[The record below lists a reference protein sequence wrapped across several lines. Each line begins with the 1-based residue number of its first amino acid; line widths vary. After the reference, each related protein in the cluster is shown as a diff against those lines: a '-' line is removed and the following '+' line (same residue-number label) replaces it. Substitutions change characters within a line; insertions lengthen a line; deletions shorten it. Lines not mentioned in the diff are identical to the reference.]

1 MNKLLIII
9 SSILL
14 VSCSSV
20 DSEKKQAIRMKSLA
34 DKENE
39 SKKYFQQYNNTLTLD
54 RAIQLSVERNLTLKT
69 KTIEQEIAK
78 LDRKIAFGNF
88 LPKVSLGYS
97 YTMLNDKILGEAKD
111 AGLTGLP
118 FNINLPFNI
127 GLETRLVDK
136 NLSLFSVNA
145 QMPIFVPATWF
156 LYSARQKGE
165 NISSLTRNLTEKM
178 IKLQTI
184 GQYHY
189 ILALESEKEY
199 LKQELESAKEFN
211 KSAKIA
217 LEAEAILPWEYEGT
231 EQIVQ
236 MREYA
241 LKQNARDLQSA
252 KMSLMN
258 NLDMYPL
265 LDFQLEKPQY
275 NEDVKMP
282 TLEETIYES
291 LKNSELIQIREGAE
305 DISKDVTKIAIS
317 NFLPKIVLTGGYFNT
332 SNAALTD
339 PDFFMGTLGGM
350 FSIFNGFQNVNEYKK
365 ARKNQEIAFIKRE
378 EEIMKVIFETVN
390 AYNSLES
397 SREERD
403 IALKNFAVSTGRFN
417 QKKLEKETDSIDNW
431 EYIQG
436 VAEYEKALSLKEK
449 AEYKYRVSLATLN
462 MLTGKDI
469 FAKGEKKDEKTK

>member
-1 MNKLLIII
+1 MNKLLIMI

-14 VSCSSV
+14 VSCSSM
-20 DSEKKQAIRMKSLA
+20 DSEKKQALRMKSLA

-97 YTMLNDKILGEAKD
+97 YTMLNDKIMGETKD
-111 AGLTGLP
+111 TALP
-118 FNINLPFNI
+118 IPLPI
-127 GLETRLVDK
+127 SLGLETRLVDK

-165 NISSLTRNLTEKM
+165 DISSLTRDLTEKM

-211 KSAKIA
+211 RSAKIA

-236 MREYA
+236 MREFA

-282 TLEETIYES
+282 TLEETIYEA

-332 SNAALTD
+332 SNAALSD

-350 FSIFNGFQNVNEYKK
+350 FSIFNGFQNVHEYKK

>member
-14 VSCSSV
+14 VSCSSL

-88 LPKVSLGYS
+88 LPKISLGYS
-97 YTMLNDKILGEAKD
+97 YTMLNDKIMGETRDTA
-111 AGLTGLP
+111 LP
-118 FNINLPFNI
+118 IPLPI
-127 GLETRLVDK
+127 PLGLETRLVDK

-165 NISSLTRNLTEKM
+165 NISLLTRDLTEKM

-275 NEDVKMP
+275 NEDVKIP
-282 TLEETIYES
+282 TLEETIYEA

-397 SREERD
+397 SREERE
-403 IALKNFAVSTGRFN
+403 IALKNFAVNTGRFN

>member
-14 VSCSSV
+14 VSCSSL

-69 KTIEQEIAK
+69 KTIEQEIAR

-97 YTMLNDKILGEAKD
+97 YTMLNDKIMGETKD
-111 AGLTGLP
+111 TALP
-118 FNINLPFNI
+118 IPLPI
-127 GLETRLVDK
+127 SLGLETRLVDK

-165 NISSLTRNLTEKM
+165 DISSLTRDLTEKM

-211 KSAKIA
+211 RSAKIA

-236 MREYA
+236 MREFA

-275 NEDVKMP
+275 NEDVKIP
-282 TLEETIYES
+282 TLEETIYEA
-291 LKNSELIQIREGAE
+291 LKNSEFIQIREGAE

-332 SNAALTD
+332 SNAALSD

-350 FSIFNGFQNVNEYKK
+350 FSIFNGFQNVYEYKK

-403 IALKNFAVSTGRFN
+403 IALKNFVVSTGRFN

>member
-20 DSEKKQAIRMKSLA
+20 DSEKKQALRMKSLA

-88 LPKVSLGYS
+88 LPKISLGYS
-97 YTMLNDKILGEAKD
+97 YTMLNDKIMGETRDTA
-111 AGLTGLP
+111 LP
-118 FNINLPFNI
+118 IPLPI
-127 GLETRLVDK
+127 PLGLETRLVDK

-165 NISSLTRNLTEKM
+165 SISSLTRDLTEKM

-275 NEDVKMP
+275 NEDVKLP
-282 TLEETIYES
+282 TLEETIYEA

-350 FSIFNGFQNVNEYKK
+350 FSIFNGFQNVYEYKK

-403 IALKNFAVSTGRFN
+403 IALKNFAVNTGRFN

>member
-20 DSEKKQAIRMKSLA
+20 DNEKKQALRMKSLA

-39 SKKYFQQYNNTLTLD
+39 SKKYFQKYNNTLTLD

-97 YTMLNDKILGEAKD
+97 YTMLNDKIMGETKD
-111 AGLTGLP
+111 TALP
-118 FNINLPFNI
+118 IPLPI
-127 GLETRLVDK
+127 SLGLETRLVDK

-165 NISSLTRNLTEKM
+165 NISSLTRDLTEKM

-211 KSAKIA
+211 RSAKIA

-236 MREYA
+236 MREFA

-282 TLEETIYES
+282 TLEETIYEA

-332 SNAALTD
+332 SNAALSD

-350 FSIFNGFQNVNEYKK
+350 FSIFNGFQNVYEYKK

-436 VAEYEKALSLKEK
+436 VAEFEKALSLKEK

>member
-14 VSCSSV
+14 VSCSSL

-69 KTIEQEIAK
+69 KTIEQEIAR

-97 YTMLNDKILGEAKD
+97 YTMLNDKIMGETKD
-111 AGLTGLP
+111 TALP
-118 FNINLPFNI
+118 IPLPMSF

-165 NISSLTRNLTEKM
+165 DISSLTRDLTEKM

-211 KSAKIA
+211 RSAKIA

-236 MREYA
+236 MREFA

-275 NEDVKMP
+275 NEDVKIP
-282 TLEETIYES
+282 TLEETIYEA
-291 LKNSELIQIREGAE
+291 LKNSEFIQIREGAE

-350 FSIFNGFQNVNEYKK
+350 FSIFNGFQNVYEYKK

>member
-20 DSEKKQAIRMKSLA
+20 DSEKKQALRMKSLA

-97 YTMLNDKILGEAKD
+97 YTMLNDKIMGETKD
-111 AGLTGLP
+111 TALP
-118 FNINLPFNI
+118 IPLPMSF

-165 NISSLTRNLTEKM
+165 DISSLTRDLTEKM

-211 KSAKIA
+211 RSAKIA

-236 MREYA
+236 MREFA

-275 NEDVKMP
+275 NEDVKIP
-282 TLEETIYES
+282 TLEETIYEA
-291 LKNSELIQIREGAE
+291 LKNSEFIQIREGAE

-332 SNAALTD
+332 SNAALSD

-350 FSIFNGFQNVNEYKK
+350 FSIFNGFQNVYEYKK

-403 IALKNFAVSTGRFN
+403 IALKNFAVNTGRFN

>member
-20 DSEKKQAIRMKSLA
+20 DSEKKQTLRMKSLA
-34 DKENE
+34 DRENE

-69 KTIEQEIAK
+69 KTIEQEIAR
-78 LDRKIAFGNF
+78 LDKKIAFGNF

-97 YTMLNDKILGEAKD
+97 YTMLNDKIMGETKD
-111 AGLTGLP
+111 TALP
-118 FNINLPFNI
+118 IPLPI
-127 GLETRLVDK
+127 SLGLETRLVDK

-165 NISSLTRNLTEKM
+165 NISSLTRDLTEKM

-211 KSAKIA
+211 RSAKIA

-236 MREYA
+236 MREFA

-282 TLEETIYES
+282 TLEETIYEA

-350 FSIFNGFQNVNEYKK
+350 FSIFNGFQNVYEYKK

-436 VAEYEKALSLKEK
+436 VAEFEKALSLKEK

>member
-20 DSEKKQAIRMKSLA
+20 DSEKKQALRMKSLA

-97 YTMLNDKILGEAKD
+97 YTMLNDKIMGETKD
-111 AGLTGLP
+111 TALP
-118 FNINLPFNI
+118 IPLPI
-127 GLETRLVDK
+127 SLGLETRLVDK

-165 NISSLTRNLTEKM
+165 NISSLTRDLTEKM

-211 KSAKIA
+211 RSAKIA

-236 MREYA
+236 MREFA

-282 TLEETIYES
+282 TLEETIYEA

-332 SNAALTD
+332 SNAALSD

-350 FSIFNGFQNVNEYKK
+350 FSIFNGFQNVYEYKK

-403 IALKNFAVSTGRFN
+403 IALKNFAVNTGRFN

>member
-20 DSEKKQAIRMKSLA
+20 DSEKKQALRMKSLA

-97 YTMLNDKILGEAKD
+97 YTMLNDKIMGETKD
-111 AGLTGLP
+111 TALP
-118 FNINLPFNI
+118 IPLPI
-127 GLETRLVDK
+127 SLGLETRLVDK

-165 NISSLTRNLTEKM
+165 NISSLTRDLTEKM

-211 KSAKIA
+211 RSAKIA

-236 MREYA
+236 MREFA

-282 TLEETIYES
+282 TLEETIYEA

-332 SNAALTD
+332 SNAALSD

-350 FSIFNGFQNVNEYKK
+350 FSIFNGFQNVYEYKK

-390 AYNSLES
+390 AYNNLES
-397 SREERD
+397 SKEERD

-436 VAEYEKALSLKEK
+436 VAEFEKALSLKEK

>member
-20 DSEKKQAIRMKSLA
+20 DSEKKQALRMKSLA

-97 YTMLNDKILGEAKD
+97 YTMLNDKIMGETKD
-111 AGLTGLP
+111 TALP
-118 FNINLPFNI
+118 IPLPI
-127 GLETRLVDK
+127 SLGLETRLVDK

-165 NISSLTRNLTEKM
+165 DISSLTRDLTEKM

-211 KSAKIA
+211 RSAKIA

-236 MREYA
+236 MREFA

-275 NEDVKMP
+275 NEDVKIP
-282 TLEETIYES
+282 TLEETIYEA
-291 LKNSELIQIREGAE
+291 LKNSEFIQIREGAE

-332 SNAALTD
+332 SNAALSD

-350 FSIFNGFQNVNEYKK
+350 FSIFNGFQNVYEYKK

-403 IALKNFAVSTGRFN
+403 IALKNFVVSTGRFN

>member
-14 VSCSSV
+14 VSCSSL
-20 DSEKKQAIRMKSLA
+20 DSEKKQAIRVKSLA

-88 LPKVSLGYS
+88 LPKISLGYS
-97 YTMLNDKILGEAKD
+97 YTMLNDKIMGETRDTA
-111 AGLTGLP
+111 LP
-118 FNINLPFNI
+118 IPLPI
-127 GLETRLVDK
+127 PLGLETRLVDK

-165 NISSLTRNLTEKM
+165 NISSLTRDLTEKM

-282 TLEETIYES
+282 TLEETIYEA

-390 AYNSLES
+390 AYTGLES

-403 IALKNFAVSTGRFN
+403 IALKNFAVNTGRFN

>member
-20 DSEKKQAIRMKSLA
+20 DSEKKQALRMKSLG

-97 YTMLNDKILGEAKD
+97 YTMLNDKIMGETKD
-111 AGLTGLP
+111 TALP
-118 FNINLPFNI
+118 IPLPMSF

-165 NISSLTRNLTEKM
+165 NISSLTRDLTEKM

-189 ILALESEKEY
+189 ILALESEQEY

-211 KSAKIA
+211 RSAKIA

-236 MREYA
+236 MREFA

-275 NEDVKMP
+275 NEDVKIP
-282 TLEETIYES
+282 TLEETIYEA

-332 SNAALTD
+332 SNAALSD

-350 FSIFNGFQNVNEYKK
+350 FSIFNGFQNVYEYKK

-436 VAEYEKALSLKEK
+436 VAEFEKALSLKEK

>member
-20 DSEKKQAIRMKSLA
+20 DSEKKQTLRMKSLA
-34 DKENE
+34 DRENE

-69 KTIEQEIAK
+69 KTIEQEIAR
-78 LDRKIAFGNF
+78 LDKKIAFGNF

-97 YTMLNDKILGEAKD
+97 YTMLNDKIMGETKD
-111 AGLTGLP
+111 TALP
-118 FNINLPFNI
+118 IPLPI
-127 GLETRLVDK
+127 SLGLETRLVDK

-165 NISSLTRNLTEKM
+165 NISSLTRDLTEKM

-199 LKQELESAKEFN
+199 LKQELEFAKEFN
-211 KSAKIA
+211 RSAKIA

-236 MREYA
+236 MREFA

-275 NEDVKMP
+275 NEDVKIP
-282 TLEETIYES
+282 TLEETIYEA

-332 SNAALTD
+332 SNAALSD

-350 FSIFNGFQNVNEYKK
+350 FSIFNGFQNVYEYKK

-390 AYNSLES
+390 AYNNLES
-397 SREERD
+397 SKEERD

>member
-20 DSEKKQAIRMKSLA
+20 DSEKKQALRMKSLA

-97 YTMLNDKILGEAKD
+97 YTMLNDKIMGETKD
-111 AGLTGLP
+111 TALP
-118 FNINLPFNI
+118 IPLPI
-127 GLETRLVDK
+127 SLGLETRLVDK

-165 NISSLTRNLTEKM
+165 NISSLTRDLTEKM

-211 KSAKIA
+211 RSAKIA

-236 MREYA
+236 MREFA

-282 TLEETIYES
+282 TLEETIYEA
-291 LKNSELIQIREGAE
+291 LKNSELILIREGAE

-332 SNAALTD
+332 SNAALSD

-350 FSIFNGFQNVNEYKK
+350 FSIFNGFQNVYEYKK
-365 ARKNQEIAFIKRE
+365 ARRNQEIAFIKRE

-390 AYNSLES
+390 AYNNLES
-397 SREERD
+397 SKEERD

-436 VAEYEKALSLKEK
+436 VAEFEKALSLKEK

>member
-14 VSCSSV
+14 VSCSSL

-97 YTMLNDKILGEAKD
+97 YTMLNDKIMGETKD
-111 AGLTGLP
+111 TALP
-118 FNINLPFNI
+118 IPLPMSF

-165 NISSLTRNLTEKM
+165 NISSLTRDLTEKM

>member
-14 VSCSSV
+14 VSCSSL

-88 LPKVSLGYS
+88 LPKISLGYS
-97 YTMLNDKILGEAKD
+97 YTMLNDKIMGETRDTA
-111 AGLTGLP
+111 LP
-118 FNINLPFNI
+118 IPLPI
-127 GLETRLVDK
+127 PLGLETRLVDK

-165 NISSLTRNLTEKM
+165 NISSLTRDLTEKM

-282 TLEETIYES
+282 TLEETIYEA

-403 IALKNFAVSTGRFN
+403 IALKNFAVNTGRFN

-462 MLTGKDI
+462 MLTGKDT

>member
-20 DSEKKQAIRMKSLA
+20 DSEKKQTLRMKSLA
-34 DKENE
+34 DRENE

-69 KTIEQEIAK
+69 KTIEQEIAR
-78 LDRKIAFGNF
+78 LDKKIAFGNF

-97 YTMLNDKILGEAKD
+97 YTMLNDKIMGETKD
-111 AGLTGLP
+111 TALP
-118 FNINLPFNI
+118 IPLPI
-127 GLETRLVDK
+127 SLGLETRLVDK

-165 NISSLTRNLTEKM
+165 NISSLTRDLTEKM

-211 KSAKIA
+211 RSAKIA

-236 MREYA
+236 MREFA

-275 NEDVKMP
+275 NEDVKIP
-282 TLEETIYES
+282 TLEETIYEA
-291 LKNSELIQIREGAE
+291 LKNSEFIQIREGAE

-403 IALKNFAVSTGRFN
+403 IALKNFAVNTGRFN

>member
-14 VSCSSV
+14 VSCSSL

-69 KTIEQEIAK
+69 KTIEQEIAR

-97 YTMLNDKILGEAKD
+97 YTMLNDKIMGETKD
-111 AGLTGLP
+111 TALP
-118 FNINLPFNI
+118 IPLPI
-127 GLETRLVDK
+127 SLGLETRLVDK

-165 NISSLTRNLTEKM
+165 DISSLTRDLTEKM

-211 KSAKIA
+211 RSAKIA

-236 MREYA
+236 MREFA

-282 TLEETIYES
+282 TLEETIYEA

-332 SNAALTD
+332 SNASLSD

-350 FSIFNGFQNVNEYKK
+350 FSIFNGFQNVYEYKK

>member
-14 VSCSSV
+14 VSCSSL

-88 LPKVSLGYS
+88 LPKISLGYS
-97 YTMLNDKILGEAKD
+97 YTMLNDKIMGETRDTA
-111 AGLTGLP
+111 LP
-118 FNINLPFNI
+118 IPLPI
-127 GLETRLVDK
+127 PLGLETRLVDK

-165 NISSLTRNLTEKM
+165 NISSLTRDLTEKM

-275 NEDVKMP
+275 NENVKIP
-282 TLEETIYES
+282 TLEETIYEA

-350 FSIFNGFQNVNEYKK
+350 FSIFNGFQNVYEYKK

-403 IALKNFAVSTGRFN
+403 IALKNFAVNTGRFN

>member
-20 DSEKKQAIRMKSLA
+20 DSEKKQALRMKSLA

-97 YTMLNDKILGEAKD
+97 YTMLNDKIMGETKD
-111 AGLTGLP
+111 TALP
-118 FNINLPFNI
+118 IPLPI
-127 GLETRLVDK
+127 SLGLETRLVDK

-165 NISSLTRNLTEKM
+165 DISSLTRDLTEKM

-211 KSAKIA
+211 RSAKIA

-236 MREYA
+236 MREFA

-282 TLEETIYES
+282 TLEETIYEA

-317 NFLPKIVLTGGYFNT
+317 NFLPKIILTGGYFNT
-332 SNAALTD
+332 SNAALSD

-350 FSIFNGFQNVNEYKK
+350 FSIFNGFQNVYEYKK

>member
-20 DSEKKQAIRMKSLA
+20 DSEKKQTLRMKSLA
-34 DKENE
+34 DRENE

-78 LDRKIAFGNF
+78 LDKKIAFGNF

-97 YTMLNDKILGEAKD
+97 YTMLNDKIMGETKD
-111 AGLTGLP
+111 TALP
-118 FNINLPFNI
+118 IPLPMSF

-165 NISSLTRNLTEKM
+165 DISSLTRDLTEKM

-211 KSAKIA
+211 RSAKIA

-236 MREYA
+236 MREFA

-275 NEDVKMP
+275 NEDVKIP
-282 TLEETIYES
+282 TLEETIYEA

-332 SNAALTD
+332 SNAALSD

-350 FSIFNGFQNVNEYKK
+350 FSIFNGFQNVYEYKK
-365 ARKNQEIAFIKRE
+365 ARRNQEIAFIKRE

-436 VAEYEKALSLKEK
+436 VAEFEKALSLKEK

>member
-20 DSEKKQAIRMKSLA
+20 DSEKKQALRMKSLA

-97 YTMLNDKILGEAKD
+97 YTMLNDKIMGETKD
-111 AGLTGLP
+111 TALP
-118 FNINLPFNI
+118 IPLPI
-127 GLETRLVDK
+127 SLGLETRLVDK

-165 NISSLTRNLTEKM
+165 DISSLTRDLTEKM

-211 KSAKIA
+211 RSAKIA

-236 MREYA
+236 MREFA

-275 NEDVKMP
+275 NEDVKIP
-282 TLEETIYES
+282 TLEETIYEA
-291 LKNSELIQIREGAE
+291 LKNSEFIQIREGAE

-332 SNAALTD
+332 SNAALSD

-350 FSIFNGFQNVNEYKK
+350 FSIFNGFQNVYEYKK

-403 IALKNFAVSTGRFN
+403 IALKNFAVNTGRFN

-436 VAEYEKALSLKEK
+436 VAEFEKALSLKEK

>member
-14 VSCSSV
+14 VSCSSL

-88 LPKVSLGYS
+88 LPKISLGYS
-97 YTMLNDKILGEAKD
+97 YTMLNDKIMGETRDTA
-111 AGLTGLP
+111 LP
-118 FNINLPFNI
+118 IPLPI
-127 GLETRLVDK
+127 PLGLETRLVDK

-165 NISSLTRNLTEKM
+165 NISSLTRDLTEKM

-282 TLEETIYES
+282 TLEETIYEA

-350 FSIFNGFQNVNEYKK
+350 FSIFNGFQNVYEYKK

-403 IALKNFAVSTGRFN
+403 IALKNFAVNTGRFN

>member
-14 VSCSSV
+14 VSCSSL

-88 LPKVSLGYS
+88 LPKISLGYS
-97 YTMLNDKILGEAKD
+97 YTMLNDKIMGETRDTA
-111 AGLTGLP
+111 LP
-118 FNINLPFNI
+118 IPLPI
-127 GLETRLVDK
+127 PLGLETRLVDK

-165 NISSLTRNLTEKM
+165 SISSLTRDLTEKM

-275 NEDVKMP
+275 NEDVKLP
-282 TLEETIYES
+282 TLEETIYEA

-350 FSIFNGFQNVNEYKK
+350 FSIFNGFQNVYEYKK

-403 IALKNFAVSTGRFN
+403 IALKNFAVNTGRFN

>member
-14 VSCSSV
+14 VSCSSL

-88 LPKVSLGYS
+88 LPKISLGYS
-97 YTMLNDKILGEAKD
+97 YTMLNDKIMGETKD
-111 AGLTGLP
+111 TALP
-118 FNINLPFNI
+118 IPLPI
-127 GLETRLVDK
+127 PLGLETRLVDK

-165 NISSLTRNLTEKM
+165 NISSLTRDLTEKM

-275 NEDVKMP
+275 NEDVKIP
-282 TLEETIYES
+282 TLEETIYEA

-339 PDFFMGTLGGM
+339 PDFFMRTLGGM
-350 FSIFNGFQNVNEYKK
+350 FSIFNGFQNVYEYKK

-403 IALKNFAVSTGRFN
+403 IALKNFAVNTGRFN

>member
-20 DSEKKQAIRMKSLA
+20 DSEKKQALRMKSLA

-97 YTMLNDKILGEAKD
+97 YTMLNDKIMGETKD
-111 AGLTGLP
+111 TALP
-118 FNINLPFNI
+118 IPLPISF

-165 NISSLTRNLTEKM
+165 DISSLTRDLTEKM

-189 ILALESEKEY
+189 ILALESEQEY

-211 KSAKIA
+211 RSAKIA

-236 MREYA
+236 MREFA

-282 TLEETIYES
+282 TLEETIYEA

-332 SNAALTD
+332 SNAALSD

-350 FSIFNGFQNVNEYKK
+350 FSIFNGFQNVYEYKK

-390 AYNSLES
+390 AYNNLES
-397 SREERD
+397 SKEERD

-436 VAEYEKALSLKEK
+436 VAEFEKALSLKEK

>member
-14 VSCSSV
+14 VSCSSL

-88 LPKVSLGYS
+88 LPKISLGYS
-97 YTMLNDKILGEAKD
+97 YTMLNDKIMGETRDTA
-111 AGLTGLP
+111 LP
-118 FNINLPFNI
+118 IPLPI
-127 GLETRLVDK
+127 PLGLETRLVDK

-165 NISSLTRNLTEKM
+165 NISSLTRDLTEKM

-282 TLEETIYES
+282 TLEETIYEA

-317 NFLPKIVLTGGYFNT
+317 NFLPKIILTGGYFNT

-350 FSIFNGFQNVNEYKK
+350 FSIFNGFQNVYEYKK

-403 IALKNFAVSTGRFN
+403 IALKNFAVNTGRFN

>member
-1 MNKLLIII
+1 
-9 SSILL
+9 
-14 VSCSSV
+14 
-20 DSEKKQAIRMKSLA
+20 
-34 DKENE
+34 
-39 SKKYFQQYNNTLTLD
+39 
-54 RAIQLSVERNLTLKT
+54 
-69 KTIEQEIAK
+69 
-78 LDRKIAFGNF
+78 
-88 LPKVSLGYS
+88 
-97 YTMLNDKILGEAKD
+97 
-111 AGLTGLP
+111 
-118 FNINLPFNI
+118 
-127 GLETRLVDK
+127 
-136 NLSLFSVNA
+136 
-145 QMPIFVPATWF
+145 
-156 LYSARQKGE
+156 ARQKGE
-165 NISSLTRNLTEKM
+165 NISSLTRDLTEKM

-211 KSAKIA
+211 RSAKIA

-236 MREYA
+236 MREFA

-282 TLEETIYES
+282 TLEETIYEA
-291 LKNSELIQIREGAE
+291 LKNSELILIREGAE

-332 SNAALTD
+332 SNAALSD

-350 FSIFNGFQNVNEYKK
+350 FSIFNGFQNVYEYKK
-365 ARKNQEIAFIKRE
+365 ARRNQEIAFIKRE

-390 AYNSLES
+390 AYNNLES
-397 SREERD
+397 SKEERD

-436 VAEYEKALSLKEK
+436 VAEFEKALSLKEK

>member
-20 DSEKKQAIRMKSLA
+20 DSEKKQALRMKSLA

-97 YTMLNDKILGEAKD
+97 YTMLNDKIMGETKD
-111 AGLTGLP
+111 TALP
-118 FNINLPFNI
+118 IPLPMSF

-165 NISSLTRNLTEKM
+165 NISSLTRDLTEKM

-211 KSAKIA
+211 RSAKIA

-236 MREYA
+236 MREFA

-252 KMSLMN
+252 KMTLMN

-275 NEDVKMP
+275 NEDVKIP
-282 TLEETIYES
+282 TLEETIYEA

-332 SNAALTD
+332 SNAALSD

-350 FSIFNGFQNVNEYKK
+350 FSIFNGFQNVYEYKK

-390 AYNSLES
+390 AYNNLES

>member
-20 DSEKKQAIRMKSLA
+20 DSEKKQALRMKSLA

-69 KTIEQEIAK
+69 KTIEQEIAR
-78 LDRKIAFGNF
+78 LDKKIAFGNF

-97 YTMLNDKILGEAKD
+97 YTMLNDKIMGETKD
-111 AGLTGLP
+111 TALP
-118 FNINLPFNI
+118 IPLPI
-127 GLETRLVDK
+127 SLGLETRLVDK

-165 NISSLTRNLTEKM
+165 DISSLTRDLTEKM

-199 LKQELESAKEFN
+199 LKQELESAKEF
-211 KSAKIA
+211 KRSAKIA

-236 MREYA
+236 MREFA

-275 NEDVKMP
+275 NEDVKIS
-282 TLEETIYES
+282 TLEETIYEA

-332 SNAALTD
+332 SNASLSD

-350 FSIFNGFQNVNEYKK
+350 FSIFNGFQNVYEYKK

>member
-20 DSEKKQAIRMKSLA
+20 DSEKKQTLRMKSLA
-34 DKENE
+34 DRENE

-69 KTIEQEIAK
+69 KTIEQEIAR
-78 LDRKIAFGNF
+78 LDKKIAFGNF

-97 YTMLNDKILGEAKD
+97 YTMLNDKIMGETKD
-111 AGLTGLP
+111 TALP
-118 FNINLPFNI
+118 IPLPI
-127 GLETRLVDK
+127 SLGLETRLVDK

-165 NISSLTRNLTEKM
+165 NISSLTRDLTEKM

-282 TLEETIYES
+282 TLEETIYEA

-403 IALKNFAVSTGRFN
+403 IALKNFAVNTGRFN

-436 VAEYEKALSLKEK
+436 VAEFEKALSLKEK

>member
-14 VSCSSV
+14 VSCSSL
-20 DSEKKQAIRMKSLA
+20 DSEKKQALRMKSLA

-69 KTIEQEIAK
+69 KTIEQEIAR
-78 LDRKIAFGNF
+78 LDKKIAFGNF

-97 YTMLNDKILGEAKD
+97 YTMLNDKIMGETKD
-111 AGLTGLP
+111 TALP
-118 FNINLPFNI
+118 IPLPI
-127 GLETRLVDK
+127 SLGLETRLVDK

-165 NISSLTRNLTEKM
+165 DISSLTRDLTEKM

-211 KSAKIA
+211 RSAKIA

-236 MREYA
+236 MREFA

-252 KMSLMN
+252 KISLMN

-282 TLEETIYES
+282 TLEETIYEA

-332 SNAALTD
+332 SNAALSD

-350 FSIFNGFQNVNEYKK
+350 FSIFNGFQNVYEYKK

-378 EEIMKVIFETVN
+378 EEIMKVIFEAVN

-403 IALKNFAVSTGRFN
+403 IALKNFAVNTGRFN

>member
-20 DSEKKQAIRMKSLA
+20 DSEKKQTLRMKSLA
-34 DKENE
+34 DRENE

-69 KTIEQEIAK
+69 KTIEQEIAR
-78 LDRKIAFGNF
+78 LDKKIAFGNF

-97 YTMLNDKILGEAKD
+97 YTMLNDKIMGETKD
-111 AGLTGLP
+111 TALP
-118 FNINLPFNI
+118 IPLPI
-127 GLETRLVDK
+127 SLGLETRLVDK

-165 NISSLTRNLTEKM
+165 NISSLTRDLTEKM

-211 KSAKIA
+211 RSAKIA

-236 MREYA
+236 MREFA

-252 KMSLMN
+252 KMTLMN

-275 NEDVKMP
+275 NEDVKIP
-282 TLEETIYES
+282 TLEETIYEA

-317 NFLPKIVLTGGYFNT
+317 NFLPKIILTGGYFNT

-390 AYNSLES
+390 AYNNLES
-397 SREERD
+397 SKEERD

-436 VAEYEKALSLKEK
+436 VAEFEKALSLKEK

>member
-14 VSCSSV
+14 VSCSSL

-88 LPKVSLGYS
+88 LPKISLGYS
-97 YTMLNDKILGEAKD
+97 YTMLNDKIMGETRDTA
-111 AGLTGLP
+111 LP
-118 FNINLPFNI
+118 IPLPI
-127 GLETRLVDK
+127 PLGLETRLVDK

-165 NISSLTRNLTEKM
+165 NISSLTRDLTEKM

-275 NEDVKMP
+275 NEDVKIP
-282 TLEETIYES
+282 TLEETIYEA

-350 FSIFNGFQNVNEYKK
+350 FSIFNGFQNVYEYKK

-403 IALKNFAVSTGRFN
+403 IALKNFAVNTGRFN

>member
-20 DSEKKQAIRMKSLA
+20 DSEKKQALRMKSLA

-97 YTMLNDKILGEAKD
+97 YTMLNDKIMGETKD
-111 AGLTGLP
+111 TALP
-118 FNINLPFNI
+118 IPLPMSF

-165 NISSLTRNLTEKM
+165 NISSLTRDLTEKM

-211 KSAKIA
+211 RSAKIA

-236 MREYA
+236 MREFA

-252 KMSLMN
+252 KMTLMN

-275 NEDVKMP
+275 NEDVKIP
-282 TLEETIYES
+282 TLEETIYEA

-317 NFLPKIVLTGGYFNT
+317 NFLPKIILTGGYFNT
-332 SNAALTD
+332 SNAALSD

-350 FSIFNGFQNVNEYKK
+350 FSIFNGFQNVYEYKK

-390 AYNSLES
+390 AYNNLES

>member
-20 DSEKKQAIRMKSLA
+20 DSEKKQALRMKSLA

-97 YTMLNDKILGEAKD
+97 YTMLNDKIMGETKD
-111 AGLTGLP
+111 TALP
-118 FNINLPFNI
+118 IPLPMSF

-165 NISSLTRNLTEKM
+165 NISSLTRDLTEKM

-211 KSAKIA
+211 RSAKIA

-236 MREYA
+236 MREFA

-275 NEDVKMP
+275 NEDVKIP
-282 TLEETIYES
+282 TLEETIYEA

-332 SNAALTD
+332 SNAALSD

-350 FSIFNGFQNVNEYKK
+350 FSIFNGFQNVYEYKK

-436 VAEYEKALSLKEK
+436 VAEFEKALSLKEK

>member
-14 VSCSSV
+14 VSCSSL

-69 KTIEQEIAK
+69 KTIEQEIAR
-78 LDRKIAFGNF
+78 LDKKIAFGNF

-97 YTMLNDKILGEAKD
+97 YTMLNDKIMGETKD
-111 AGLTGLP
+111 TALP
-118 FNINLPFNI
+118 IPLPI
-127 GLETRLVDK
+127 PLGLETRLVDK

-165 NISSLTRNLTEKM
+165 NISSLTRDLTEKM

-236 MREYA
+236 MREFA

-282 TLEETIYES
+282 TLEETIYEA

-317 NFLPKIVLTGGYFNT
+317 NFLPKIILTGGYFNT

-403 IALKNFAVSTGRFN
+403 IALKNFAVNTGRFN

>member
-20 DSEKKQAIRMKSLA
+20 DSEKKQALRMKSLA

-97 YTMLNDKILGEAKD
+97 YTMLNDKIMGETKD
-111 AGLTGLP
+111 TALP
-118 FNINLPFNI
+118 IPLPI
-127 GLETRLVDK
+127 SLGLETRLVDK

-165 NISSLTRNLTEKM
+165 NISSLTRDLTEKM
-178 IKLQTI
+178 TKLQTI

-211 KSAKIA
+211 RSAKIA

-236 MREYA
+236 MREFA

-282 TLEETIYES
+282 TLEETIYEA
-291 LKNSELIQIREGAE
+291 LKNSELILIREGAE

-332 SNAALTD
+332 SNAALSD

-350 FSIFNGFQNVNEYKK
+350 FSIFNGFQNVYEYKK
-365 ARKNQEIAFIKRE
+365 ARRNQEIAFIKRE

-390 AYNSLES
+390 AYNNLES
-397 SREERD
+397 SKEERD

-436 VAEYEKALSLKEK
+436 VAEFEKALSLKEK